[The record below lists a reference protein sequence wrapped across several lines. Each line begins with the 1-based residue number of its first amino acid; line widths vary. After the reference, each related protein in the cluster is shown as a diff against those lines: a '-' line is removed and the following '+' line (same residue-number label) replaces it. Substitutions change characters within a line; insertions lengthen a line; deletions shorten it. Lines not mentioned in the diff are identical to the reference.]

1 MEQGMLENTRMELGT
16 VWEPSIFR
24 MVKNGWVSSEKMRH
38 GTSTGSTETEISLQ
52 SGVMGLN

>member
-1 MEQGMLENTRMELGT
+1 MH
-16 VWEPSIFR
+16 
-24 MVKNGWVSSEKMRH
+24 H